1 MGRIIAVNLAHWR
14 KRQQKRTQQRAW
26 NDSLEYPGNVEENI
40 EMANEGYTSYINNN
54 NDNDDNYDDDDDD
67 DDDDSDKLNNLP
79 TTESVNP

>member
-40 EMANEGYTSYINNN
+40 EMANEGYTS
-54 NDNDDNYDDDDDD
+54 
-67 DDDDSDKLNNLP
+67 
-79 TTESVNP
+79 